1 MRIKISQR
9 TVLRHLVFLFFFL
22 FQRRRE
28 VDQPPR
34 RMDVFR
40 RIDETKI
47 TVVSPFP
54 RRSPSRLVSPRY
66 FKRRHLLEPPLV
78 QTQRL
83 PCRLVASVVE
93 QPRRSSWPRFPDQ
106 NIEQNVP
113 IPFLLFPLLFEP
125 PYTISRTTCFTSRA
139 GRGGGGGGGRF
150 ERRGIVEIN
159 FSRKA
164 IKGILSNVFDAGQRI
179 DLVRTL

>member
-66 FKRRHLLEPPLV
+66 FKRRHLLEPPPV
-78 QTQRL
+78 QTQRF

-93 QPRRSSWPRFPDQ
+93 QPSRSSWPRFPDQ
-106 NIEQNVP
+106 NIEQNVS
-113 IPFLLFPLLFEP
+113 IPFLLFLLLFEP

-139 GRGGGGGGGRF
+139 GRGGGGG
-150 ERRGIVEIN
+150 
-159 FSRKA
+159 K
-164 IKGILSNVFDAGQRI
+164 
-179 DLVRTL
+179 VRTSRNRRDRFFTESN